1 MPLIS
6 GENIYLREIDAGAD
20 DMHSYLGWLRDVESN
35 PFIQSSNPNI
45 DLSQLEAYVN
55 EKKSA
60 ADALLLGIFLR
71 TNSKFI
77 GTIKLEPINRAAK
90 TAWLGMLIG
99 DLPSRG
105 QGYGFDALT
114 ALLGHA
120 FNGMKLE
127 KIFLGVDKMNHH
139 AILLYSKIGFEVT
152 EKKESSFTMSI
163 DLKDFETD

>member
-45 DLSQLEAYVN
+45 DIVQLEAYIN
-55 EKKSA
+55 EKKNA
-60 ADALLLGIFLR
+60 ADALLLGIFLGA
-71 TNSKFI
+71 NSKFI
-77 GTIKLEPINRAAK
+77 GTIKLEPINRPAK

-105 QGYGFDALT
+105 KGYGFEALT
-114 ALLGHA
+114 ALMGHA
-120 FNGMKLE
+120 FNGMNLE
-127 KIFLGVDKMNHH
+127 KIFLGVDKMNHR
-139 AILLYSKIGFEVT
+139 AIRLYSKIGFEVT
-152 EKKESSFTMSI
+152 EEKESSFTMSF
-163 DLKDFETD
+163 DLKGLETD